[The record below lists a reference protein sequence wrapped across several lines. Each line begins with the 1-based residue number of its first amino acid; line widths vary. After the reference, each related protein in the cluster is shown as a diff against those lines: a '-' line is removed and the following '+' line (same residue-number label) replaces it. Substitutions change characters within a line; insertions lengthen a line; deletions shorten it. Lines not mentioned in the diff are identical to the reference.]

1 MPTIEQ
7 LNAIARRDERA
18 AKRKALDRARRNSDL
33 AKLAIVV
40 TIILMVAGG
49 CWLFA

>member
-1 MPTIEQ
+1 MTTSQ
-7 LNAIARRDERA
+7 RLAAIQRRDERT
-18 AKRKALDRARRNSDL
+18 AKRAALDRARRNSDL

-49 CWLFA
+49 CWLFS